1 MGALRHMTIVAWVA
15 CIVWFFLGCTYC
27 VVAFCSDCCDTVLWA
42 EWKIEEKKLV
52 RNHFGFYYSSEI
64 WKFQTKSFISHF
76 APNHFHSGSLAMWW
90 LWSENQQGQLKFRIV
105 EEEGEK
111 SENISEWIFKS
122 EKSHFEVS
130 KGAARNHLYLFIWCP
145 LKAGVSSRLSSH

>member
-105 EEEGEK
+105 EEGVK
-111 SENISEWIFKS
+111 YGKYFRIAFKISEISFWIQQESRKKS
-122 EKSHFEVS
+122 LTSFYLAPYS
-130 KGAARNHLYLFIWCP
+130 KQE
-145 LKAGVSSRLSSH
+145 SSPD